1 MGRIKT
7 TLAALFIALL
17 ATSALSQAQSDSAR
31 PLDPGFKERAAAHV
45 RYLAG
50 LGSRVAGTEG
60 ESKAAGYIKEQMEKA
75 GLSVAV
81 EPFQFQSFVL
91 ESALLRVEDEKAE
104 IPRLGFNPYSGGDTR
119 TGELAF
125 VESTDDMPAIMKS
138 ELDDKIVVTTEA
150 ANFYRLALFKKPR
163 AVVFLS
169 RQEFDRLK
177 AGGTRSGEISFRGKL
192 IRTSSANIVGTLA
205 PGPGAGREV
214 ILSAHFDS
222 WKGPGANDNASGVAV
237 LLELARHFRSLK
249 TPPPF
254 SMRFVAFGAEELG
267 MLGAKAY
274 LERHQSELQ
283 NCELLFNIDTVGGDK
298 AIFAETRGGVRG
310 VPKKPES
317 QLPKDLN
324 DKATNDLD
332 GRWMLL
338 GPDQRP
344 LLLSSNVPEWL
355 RAAVSDA
362 GKDLG
367 LEITAANGMGSDHRV
382 FMQAGI
388 VATNIAISG
397 AKTHSPEDMPES
409 VSADSL
415 EKAARIVSAVVEK
428 AGRVAK

>member
-7 TLAALFIALL
+7 TVPGLLVALFAI
-17 ATSALSQAQSDSAR
+17 SAVSHAQSDSAR
-31 PLDPGFKERAAAHV
+31 PLDSGFKERALAHV

-50 LGSRVAGTEG
+50 LGARVAGTEG
-60 ESKAAGYIKEQMEKA
+60 ESKAAGYVKEQMEKA
-75 GLSVAV
+75 GLSVTV
-81 EPFQFQSFVL
+81 EPFQFQSFAL
-91 ESALLRVEDEKAE
+91 ESALLKVENEKAE
-104 IPRLGFNPYSGGDTR
+104 ILRLGFNPYSGGDTR

-125 VESTDDMPAIMKS
+125 VESTNDMPTIMKS

-150 ANFYRLALFKKPR
+150 ANFYRLALVKKPR

-169 RQEFDRLK
+169 HQEFDRLK
-177 AGGTRSGEISFRGKL
+177 AGGTRSGEVSFRGRL
-192 IRTSSANIVGTLA
+192 ATTNSANIVGTLA
-205 PGPGAGREV
+205 SGAGAGREV
-214 ILSAHFDS
+214 ILSAHLDS

-249 TPPPF
+249 PPPPF

-274 LERHQSELQ
+274 LARHLPELQ
-283 NCELLFNIDTVGGDK
+283 NCELLFNIDTVGGDQ
-298 AIFAETRGGVRG
+298 AIFADTRGGVRG

-397 AKTHSPEDMPES
+397 AKTHSPEDVLES
-409 VSADSL
+409 VNADSL

>member
-1 MGRIKT
+1 
-7 TLAALFIALL
+7 
-17 ATSALSQAQSDSAR
+17 
-31 PLDPGFKERAAAHV
+31 
-45 RYLAG
+45 
-50 LGSRVAGTEG
+50 
-60 ESKAAGYIKEQMEKA
+60 MEKA

-91 ESALLRVEDEKAE
+91 ESALLRVVNEKAE
-104 IPRLGFNPYSGGDTR
+104 ILRLGFNPYAGGDSR

-192 IRTSSANIVGTLA
+192 IRTNSANIVGTLA

-222 WKGPGANDNASGVAV
+222 WKGPGANDNASGVGV

-249 TPPPF
+249 TLPPF

-274 LERHQSELQ
+274 LERHQSDLQ
-283 NCELLFNIDTVGGDK
+283 NCDLLFNIDTVGGNK
-298 AIFAETRGGVRG
+298 GIFAETR
-310 VPKKPES
+310 
-317 QLPKDLN
+317 
-324 DKATNDLD
+324 
-332 GRWMLL
+332 
-338 GPDQRP
+338 
-344 LLLSSNVPEWL
+344 SSNVPEWL

-397 AKTHSPEDMPES
+397 AKTHSPEDVPES

-415 EKAARIVSAVVEK
+415 EKAARIVAAVVEK